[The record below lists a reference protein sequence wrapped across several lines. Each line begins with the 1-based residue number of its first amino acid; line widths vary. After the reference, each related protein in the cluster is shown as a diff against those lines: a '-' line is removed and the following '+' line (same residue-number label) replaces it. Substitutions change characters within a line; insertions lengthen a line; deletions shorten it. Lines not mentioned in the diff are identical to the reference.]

1 LTNWGKSLT
10 AKEWRTFQQQ
20 FETAADRVLDKG
32 EREAYD
38 LLFDQLSGY
47 WQEKVVKEER
57 TQKGN
62 KFWVRFG
69 TVRGLKRRELMEILE
84 SADVKYESIK
94 EQSNGF
100 LVKCEDE
107 REAQQAIDLDGALV
121 GTQTLRVTRSVL
133 PLTPK
138 AIFDLVHE
146 QLKIKEEAQTRGKR
160 TEGHRRVH
168 QTEQEKKVEKVEKV
182 PDTPVAKPLAQFRP
196 SSSSRPQRSGPP
208 ANHYAGFPGSGAP
221 ASSNPRHNPNWSPG
235 PQNAQWNAA
244 PNRSYAN
251 PPSGGKGKGGGKGHS
266 GSQGGNGNT
275 QFVSSTI
282 TPAAIPIVTP
292 IQTLSATT
300 LPNLPPGIK
309 CIACKLAKQPYE
321 HNYMTCPLFWESEE
335 AKKFQA

>member
-1 LTNWGKSLT
+1 MENDFGKDFSAQSRDEWRAVKLTKWGKSLT

-32 EREAYD
+32 KREAYD

-121 GTQTLRVTRSVL
+121 GTQTLRVTSQSY
-133 PLTPK
+133 PSPPK
-138 AIFDLVHE
+138 LSLIWF
-146 QLKIKEEAQTRGKR
+146 T
-160 TEGHRRVH
+160 
-168 QTEQEKKVEKVEKV
+168 
-182 PDTPVAKPLAQFRP
+182 
-196 SSSSRPQRSGPP
+196 SS
-208 ANHYAGFPGSGAP
+208 
-221 ASSNPRHNPNWSPG
+221 
-235 PQNAQWNAA
+235 
-244 PNRSYAN
+244 
-251 PPSGGKGKGGGKGHS
+251 
-266 GSQGGNGNT
+266 
-275 QFVSSTI
+275 
-282 TPAAIPIVTP
+282 
-292 IQTLSATT
+292 
-300 LPNLPPGIK
+300 
-309 CIACKLAKQPYE
+309 
-321 HNYMTCPLFWESEE
+321 
-335 AKKFQA
+335 